1 MEKLDIKLLD
11 DRVLILADPEEE
23 VTAGGI
29 IIPDASKEKPKAGT
43 IVAIGTKIEDSRESV
58 KVGDKVLFGKYAGSD
73 LTYKD
78 NDYLV
83 MRITEVI
90 AVI

>member
-43 IVAIGTKIEDSRESV
+43 IVAIGTKIRLRPSV

-73 LTYKD
+73 LTYKG